1 MINTPL
7 PYELQSIETTIEP
20 LGTGSL
26 HLMFATGVFEASE
39 LDTVRTQNDTSI
51 PDLQMLL

>member
-1 MINTPL
+1 MTTLSL
-7 PYELQSIETTIEP
+7 PYDLPSIEKTMEP

-26 HLMFATGVFEASE
+26 HLEFANGVFEASE
-39 LDTVRTQNDTSI
+39 LDTVRTQNDTSN